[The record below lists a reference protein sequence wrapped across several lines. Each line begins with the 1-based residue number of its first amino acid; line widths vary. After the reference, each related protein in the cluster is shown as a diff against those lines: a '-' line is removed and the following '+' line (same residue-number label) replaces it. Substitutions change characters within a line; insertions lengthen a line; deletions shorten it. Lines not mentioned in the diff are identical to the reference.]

1 VLRIQ
6 HKDFS
11 ELWPHSLPALFVS
24 GQIATPPAGPNP
36 SYTNKSS
43 CYLGIGRPCQ
53 REKPAMTSV
62 SQAQVPDGPAVQ
74 TLRSKSG
81 WIVTLG
87 VVYVIAGLI
96 ALSSVV
102 FATKVTVF
110 VVGIMM
116 LISGV
121 AEVINAF
128 QFKSWGKFLVWL
140 LLGLLYIV
148 AGLLTFENPLLAA
161 TILTLL
167 LGVSLVFSGVAR
179 IVLAFSMRE
188 GMSWTSVVLSGV
200 VTLLLGLIILAHW
213 PVSSL
218 FVLGMLLGIDLLI
231 IGIGWIFVGFGLK
244 SRA

>member
-1 VLRIQ
+1 M
-6 HKDFS
+6 
-11 ELWPHSLPALFVS
+11 P
-24 GQIATPPAGPNP
+24 G
-36 SYTNKSS
+36 
-43 CYLGIGRPCQ
+43 
-53 REKPAMTSV
+53 
-62 SQAQVPDGPAVQ
+62 GPAVQ
-74 TLRSKSG
+74 HLRSKCG
-81 WIVTLG
+81 WIIALG

-102 FATKVTVF
+102 FATRVTVF

-128 QFKSWGKFLVWL
+128 QFKSWGKFLIWL
-140 LLGLLYIV
+140 LLGALYIV

-161 TILTLL
+161 SVLTLL
-167 LGVSLVFSGVAR
+167 LGVALVVSGVMR

-188 GMSWTSVVLSGV
+188 GMSWTTLVLSGIV
-200 VTLLLGLIILAHW
+200 SLLLGLIILVHW

-218 FVLGMLLGIDLLI
+218 FVLGTLLGVDLLI
-231 IGIGWIFVGFGLK
+231 IGIGWIFVGFGLR

>member
-1 VLRIQ
+1 
-6 HKDFS
+6 
-11 ELWPHSLPALFVS
+11 
-24 GQIATPPAGPNP
+24 
-36 SYTNKSS
+36 
-43 CYLGIGRPCQ
+43 
-53 REKPAMTSV
+53 MTSL
-62 SQAQVPDGPAVQ
+62 SQAQMPGRPTAQ
-74 TLRSKSG
+74 PLRSKSG
-81 WIVTLG
+81 WIVALG

-128 QFKSWGKFLVWL
+128 QFKSWGKFLLWL

-148 AGLLTFENPLLAA
+148 AGLVTFENPLLAA
-161 TILTLL
+161 AILTLL
-167 LGVSLVFSGVAR
+167 LGVALFVSGVMR
-179 IVLAFSMRE
+179 IILAFSMRE
-188 GMSWTSVVLSGV
+188 GVSWTWVVLSGV
-200 VTLLLGLIILAHW
+200 VTLLLGLIILVHW

-218 FVLGMLLGIDLLI
+218 FVLGVLLGVDLLI

-244 SRA
+244 SHA